1 MTVFVKSL
9 KRLYTGGKVT
19 KEKLE
24 TMLESGKISNEE
36 YAFIVE

>member
-9 KRLYTGGKVT
+9 KRLYTTGKVT
-19 KEKLE
+19 EKKLKA
-24 TMLESGKISNEE
+24 MLESGKISNEE

>member
-9 KRLYTGGKVT
+9 KRLYTSGKVT
-19 KEKLE
+19 EEKLE
-24 TMLESGKISNEE
+24 AMLESGKISNEE